1 MRHLLRTDL
10 KVIMMSRKMPI
21 RIEMSKIKSQTIKI
35 RIKAVVDILR
45 IMRMVI
51 KDLQNAVKTG
61 PIQEVIGDPI
71 VVVILNDEEKMSEMQ
86 ILRLLPRF
94 TFQESVDKH
103 ANQI

>member
-1 MRHLLRTDL
+1 
-10 KVIMMSRKMPI
+10 MMIKKMPI
-21 RIEMSKIKSQTIKI
+21 RIKMSKIKSQTIKI

-45 IMRMVI
+45 ITRMVI

-61 PIQEVIGDPI
+61 PIQEVTGDPI

-86 ILRLLPRF
+86 ILRLLLRF

>member
-1 MRHLLRTDL
+1 MRTDL

-35 RIKAVVDILR
+35 RIRWIKAVVDILR
-45 IMRMVI
+45 ITRMVI

-61 PIQEVIGDPI
+61 PIQEVTGDPI

-86 ILRLLPRF
+86 ILRLLLRF

>member
-1 MRHLLRTDL
+1 MRIDL
-10 KVIMMSRKMPI
+10 KVIMMIRKMPI

-35 RIKAVVDILR
+35 RIRWIKAVVDILR
-45 IMRMVI
+45 ITRMVI

-61 PIQEVIGDPI
+61 PIQEVTGDPI

-86 ILRLLPRF
+86 ILRLLLRF

>member
-1 MRHLLRTDL
+1 MRTDL
-10 KVIMMSRKMPI
+10 KVIMMIRKMPT

-61 PIQEVIGDPI
+61 PIQEVTGDPI